1 MVVQKIEQQP
11 EQPRLSNFSSF
22 RSIVVNRIV
31 KSRIATLS
39 QLTLA
44 LFLSATTLPVLA
56 ESAAS
61 AAQLNPRAVV
71 TENVSHADFNVT
83 LKTLKE
89 QLAHDGWTLLTE
101 IDLAKRLAT
110 KNVIIPGGMVI
121 LELTSGGNTVALLK
135 NEDTRYIAG
144 LMPCSVSVYGMS
156 DGRVII
162 SRMNAGMLTNM
173 LEPRVAEV
181 MAKSAAKLD
190 TSIANAL
197 AKISK

>member
-1 MVVQKIEQQP
+1 M
-11 EQPRLSNFSSF
+11 
-22 RSIVVNRIV
+22 NRIV
-31 KSRIATLS
+31 TLT

-44 LFLSATTLPVLA
+44 LFLSATTSPVLA
-56 ESAAS
+56 ESAA
-61 AAQLNPRAVV
+61 APAQLNPRAVV
-71 TENVSHADFNVT
+71 IENVSHADFNVT

-89 QLAHDGWTLLTE
+89 QLAGDGWTLLTE

-162 SRMNAGMLTNM
+162 SRMNAGMLTSM

-181 MAKSAAKLD
+181 MDKSATKLD

-197 AKISK
+197 AKINK

>member
-1 MVVQKIEQQP
+1 M
-11 EQPRLSNFSSF
+11 
-22 RSIVVNRIV
+22 NRIV
-31 KSRIATLS
+31 KNRIAALS
-39 QLTLA
+39 HLTLA
-44 LFLSATTLPVLA
+44 LFLSTATLPALA
-56 ESAAS
+56 ESAVS
-61 AAQLNPRAVV
+61 APHPNPRSVV

-89 QLAHDGWTLLTE
+89 QLVSDGWTLLTE

-135 NEDTRYIAG
+135 NEETRYIAG

-162 SRMNAGMLTNM
+162 SRMNAGLLNSL

-190 TSIANAL
+190 TSIANTL